1 MYVQNCQNKCNKT
14 HKRRN
19 KRRSRGNE
27 GLGRGEWSGNDV
39 NIVFMYEIIKK
50 IKFKI
55 MLKN

>member
-1 MYVQNCQNKCNKT
+1 MCVCVCVCVCVYVWGHNIWK
-14 HKRRN
+14 
-19 KRRSRGNE
+19 G
-27 GLGRGEWSGNDV
+27 GNDV